1 MPLLVSDC
9 NQRVIK
15 RELKR
20 ICVSYELILFS
31 LLFFLS
37 CRRCFSSLLLLFIFS
52 FYIFD
57 EIDVHNNRLEWI
69 RSLSCVLCCQQKF
82 NLLSKENILLLKA
95 NACCCSEWQW
105 KCSSASVSTR
115 LSLFSIMPEASSNQ
129 KKCFSSLN
137 QSGADLTSLRCNKK
151 FGDRIYRTLLTK
163 EKRLVR
169 VTTTSRWIIIHSA

>member
-57 EIDVHNNRLEWI
+57 EIDVHNNRLE
-69 RSLSCVLCCQQKF
+69 
-82 NLLSKENILLLKA
+82 
-95 NACCCSEWQW
+95 
-105 KCSSASVSTR
+105 
-115 LSLFSIMPEASSNQ
+115 
-129 KKCFSSLN
+129 
-137 QSGADLTSLRCNKK
+137 
-151 FGDRIYRTLLTK
+151 
-163 EKRLVR
+163 
-169 VTTTSRWIIIHSA
+169 